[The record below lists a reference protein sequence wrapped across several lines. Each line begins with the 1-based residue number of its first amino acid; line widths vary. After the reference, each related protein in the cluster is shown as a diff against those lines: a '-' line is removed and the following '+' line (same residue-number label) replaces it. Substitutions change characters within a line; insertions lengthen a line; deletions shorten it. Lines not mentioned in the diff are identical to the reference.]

1 MTLELTGMEFYA
13 FHGCLES
20 ERTEANLF
28 VVDFRGEYDMSDAM
42 ESDSLDDALDYGGI
56 YDLVAGRMKEPVNLL
71 ERLAALIMQDI
82 AEAYPE
88 LDSFSITVSKRRP
101 PVAGVAA
108 WSKVTLEWPD
118 DE

>member
-20 ERTEANLF
+20 ERKIQNLF

-42 ESDSLDDALDYGGI
+42 RSDSLGDALDYSGI
-56 YDLVAGRMKEPVNLL
+56 YALVARRMDESVNLL
-71 ERLAALIMQDI
+71 EHLAALIMRDI
-82 AEAYPE
+82 AMAYPQ
-88 LDSFSITVSKRRP
+88 LTSFCISVAKRRP

-108 WSKVTLEWPD
+108 WSKVTLEWPK